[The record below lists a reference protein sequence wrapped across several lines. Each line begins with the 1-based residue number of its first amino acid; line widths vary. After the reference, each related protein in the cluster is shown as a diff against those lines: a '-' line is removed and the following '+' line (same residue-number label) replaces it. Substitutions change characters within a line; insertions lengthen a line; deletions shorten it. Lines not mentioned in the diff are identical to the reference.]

1 MRSCLWRL
9 KCPRK
14 VEHETETKH
23 LQIENCV
30 WAIEFNSE
38 DTLSTCLQVFAILL
52 FVAHCFVCIISTRNF
67 TLFAKRFLRNLWDFL
82 PLYGFSFLPQARFL
96 GPIDKQ
102 EMCLVI
108 IPKTVW
114 VPLLHNYSTLFL
126 LIPYSSQIMSNSIT
140 NFKKNQ

>member
-1 MRSCLWRL
+1 MFVTT
-9 KCPRK
+9 K
-14 VEHETETKH
+14 VPQHETETKH

-30 WAIEFNSE
+30 WVIEFNSE
-38 DTLSTCLQVFAILL
+38 DTLSTCLQVFATLL

-67 TLFAKRFLRNLWDFL
+67 TLFAKRFLRNLWVFR

-108 IPKTVW
+108 IPKKVW
-114 VPLLHNYSTLFL
+114 VPFHYYTISVLCFANPIQLTDYV
-126 LIPYSSQIMSNSIT
+126 
-140 NFKKNQ
+140 

>member
-1 MRSCLWRL
+1 MTT
-9 KCPRK
+9 K
-14 VEHETETKH
+14 VPQHETKTKH

-30 WAIEFNSE
+30 WVIEFNSE
-38 DTLSTCLQVFAILL
+38 DTLSTCLQVVATLL

-67 TLFAKRFLRNLWDFL
+67 TLFAKRFLRNLWDFS

-108 IPKTVW
+108 IPKTG
-114 VPLLHNYSTLFL
+114 
-126 LIPYSSQIMSNSIT
+126 MGSIIT
-140 NFKKNQ
+140 QLQYVLCFANPIQLTDYV

>member
-1 MRSCLWRL
+1 MTT
-9 KCPRK
+9 K
-14 VEHETETKH
+14 VPQHETKTKH

-30 WAIEFNSE
+30 WVIEFNSE
-38 DTLSTCLQVFAILL
+38 DTLSTCLQVVATLL

-67 TLFAKRFLRNLWDFL
+67 TLFAKRFLRNLWVFS

-108 IPKTVW
+108 IPNTG
-114 VPLLHNYSTLFL
+114 TL
-126 LIPYSSQIMSNSIT
+126 SC
-140 NFKKNQ
+140 